1 MLQQAC
7 SFIYTLEHCEV
18 NLPHGSV
25 TWEKKRQGK
34 KFQGH
39 EINFAKSGKTF
50 LTKSFIVNG
59 EKQCDVMLPF
69 YHNRKVKQQ
78 RRRR

>member
-34 KFQGH
+34 KFQGQ
-39 EINFAKSGKTF
+39 EILQSQGKP
-50 LTKSFIVNG
+50 S
-59 EKQCDVMLPF
+59 
-69 YHNRKVKQQ
+69 
-78 RRRR
+78 